1 MRSIALQFS
10 GKPAAALI
18 VPRPAPIFVNG
29 TEGSAVQYSPC
40 CFPLPGD
47 PIVGHLRGGHGL
59 LLHRADCATA
69 ERQRVKDA
77 ERWIDV
83 QWAEDI
89 KGSFRCGI
97 ELLVNDDRGVLGKVA
112 AEIAASEA
120 NILHV
125 SMDGDAG
132 QTAQLRFALQVR
144 DRVHLAQVIRNLRR
158 LTEVTRISRP

>member
-1 MRSIALQFS
+1 M
-10 GKPAAALI
+10 
-18 VPRPAPIFVNG
+18 
-29 TEGSAVQYSPC
+29 
-40 CFPLPGD
+40 
-47 PIVGHLRGGHGL
+47 
-59 LLHRADCATA
+59 
-69 ERQRVKDA
+69 
-77 ERWIDV
+77 

-89 KGSFRCGI
+89 KGTFRCGI
-97 ELLVNDDRGVLGKVA
+97 ELLVTDDRGVLGKVA

-158 LTEVTRISRP
+158 LAEVTRISRS